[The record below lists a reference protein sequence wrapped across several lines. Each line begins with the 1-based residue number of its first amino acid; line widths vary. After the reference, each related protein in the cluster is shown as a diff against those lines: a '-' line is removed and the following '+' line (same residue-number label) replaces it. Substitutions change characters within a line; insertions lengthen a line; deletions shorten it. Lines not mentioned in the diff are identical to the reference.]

1 MRRGFVDT
9 ADGQL
14 HYWEHGP
21 REAPALVLLHLTPDA
36 RTYLEA
42 MLHLGGHP
50 EGGHSEGGGEASA
63 LRAISVDM
71 PGYGDSARPPRP
83 YESIADFADA
93 VARVPAALG
102 IERYHLLGHMT
113 GANVAAEIAARH
125 PARVERLVLSELVD
139 WRAHLEHQGSH
150 ARRFPAPAPARDGSH
165 LLALWRQYAPMLV
178 EEAGE
183 VTLDDAQRR
192 FLALWLA
199 TYAGPPI
206 GALDAGAAL
215 YGAAGW
221 AAAAPH
227 TIESQPLAERLA
239 AIATPTLVL
248 CAGEGVLRTGAD
260 PRADRDRLRA
270 LLPRGEAQTVA
281 GVSHVWAH
289 TRPAAFAETVA
300 RFLWA
305 AEA

>member
-9 ADGQL
+9 PDGQL
-14 HYWEHGP
+14 HYWEHGSH
-21 REAPALVLLHLTPDA
+21 EAPPLVLLHLTPDA

-42 MLHLGGHP
+42 MLYLGDGSGDGP
-50 EGGHSEGGGEASA
+50 G
-63 LRAISVDM
+63 LRAIAVDM

-83 YESIADFADA
+83 YETIAEFADT
-93 VARVPAALG
+93 VARVPAGLG

-113 GANVAAEIAARH
+113 GANVAAEVAARH
-125 PARVERLVLSELVD
+125 PERIDRLVLSELVD
-139 WRAHLEHQGSH
+139 WRAHAEHKGSH
-150 ARRFPAPAPARDGSH
+150 SRRFPAPEPAADGSH
-165 LLALWRQYAPMLV
+165 LLALWNQYAPMLV

-206 GALDAGAAL
+206 GAIDNAATAL
-215 YGAAGW
+215 YGDAGW

-227 TIESQPLAERLA
+227 TIEGQPLAERLA
-239 AIATPTLVL
+239 AIAAPTLVL
-248 CAGEGVLRTGAD
+248 CAGEGVLRTGAN
-260 PRADRDRLRA
+260 PRADRDRLVG
-270 LLPRGEAQTVA
+270 LLPHGEPITVP

-289 TRPAAFAETVA
+289 TRPAAFARVVA
-300 RFLWA
+300 RFLTG
-305 AEA
+305 EAT